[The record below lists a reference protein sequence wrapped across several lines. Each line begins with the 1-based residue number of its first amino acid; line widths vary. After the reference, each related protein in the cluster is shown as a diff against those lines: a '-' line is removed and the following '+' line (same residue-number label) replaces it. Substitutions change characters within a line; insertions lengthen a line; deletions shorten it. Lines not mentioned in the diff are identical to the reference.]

1 MAPPY
6 STDLRWC
13 IVWAV
18 LALHISPEEAGRQF
32 NVSSRTVAR
41 YVDLFQQTGDVIP
54 RQRNYGP
61 HPLLGSYEQ
70 LILLCLILEHPSIY
84 LSEIQSK
91 LFDIFRVEVS
101 APTMC
106 RTLKVMGCSRQ
117 TTEDTVH
124 RSTVF

>member
-6 STDLRWC
+6 STDLRWR

-18 LALHISPEEAGRQF
+18 LTLQVSPEQAGRLF

-54 RQRNYGP
+54 RQRRYGP

-70 LILLCLILEHPSIY
+70 LILLRLILEHPGIY
-84 LSEIQSK
+84 LSEIQTK
-91 LFDIFRVEVS
+91 LFDIYIWS
-101 APTMC
+101 GS
-106 RTLKVMGCSRQ
+106 KCSYNM
-117 TTEDTVH
+117 
-124 RSTVF
+124 